1 MIQAACVRT
10 PPNPHCPRVRPSQ
23 PLALG
28 ADVSIHSA
36 TKFLNGH
43 SDLQVQAPHELTH
56 TWRCLLLDATRVARQ
71 AGVAV
76 SSAEHIEMLRQ
87 NVIMYGGGLNAE
99 SAYQLER
106 GMMT

>member
-1 MIQAACVRT
+1 M
-10 PPNPHCPRVRPSQ
+10 
-23 PLALG
+23 
-28 ADVSIHSA
+28 
-36 TKFLNGH
+36 
-43 SDLQVQAPHELTH
+43 
-56 TWRCLLLDATRVARQ
+56 
-71 AGVAV
+71 